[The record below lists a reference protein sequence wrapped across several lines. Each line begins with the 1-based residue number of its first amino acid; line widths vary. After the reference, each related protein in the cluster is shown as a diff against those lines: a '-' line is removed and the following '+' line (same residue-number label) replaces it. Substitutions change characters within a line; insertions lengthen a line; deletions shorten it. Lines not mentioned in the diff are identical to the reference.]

1 MDNNDTG
8 INKITES
15 IIGAA
20 IEVHRHLGPGLL
32 EAAYEECLCR
42 ELSLRGVPFKRQ
54 VPLPVIYKGISLDC
68 SYRLDLLVDERVV
81 VEIKAIEALLPI
93 HDAQLLTYLKLG
105 GWKIGLLINF
115 NVPLLKDGIHRLAN
129 GLEENAPIKQ
139 LRPPINIP
147 PKKTL

>member
-1 MDNNDTG
+1 MDKNDID

-42 ELSLRGVPFKRQ
+42 ELSLRAVSFKRQ
-54 VPLPVIYKGISLDC
+54 VPLPIIYKGIPLDC

-81 VEIKAIEALLPI
+81 VEIKAIEVLLPI

-129 GLEENAPIKQ
+129 GLEEFTPIKQ
-139 LRPPINIP
+139 SIHPIIIP